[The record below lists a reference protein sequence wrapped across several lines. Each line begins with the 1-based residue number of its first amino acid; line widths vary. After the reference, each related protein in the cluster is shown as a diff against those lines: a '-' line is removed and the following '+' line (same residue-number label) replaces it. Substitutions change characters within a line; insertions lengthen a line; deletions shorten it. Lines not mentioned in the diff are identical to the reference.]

1 LSNYHFLKVYTDI
14 SQFTKVGTSVL
25 TIGTF
30 DGVHKGHQKLI
41 ERIKRHAEELGG
53 ESVLLTFYPHP
64 RMVLFPHDE
73 TLRLLSTQ
81 REKIELLER
90 FGLDHLIIYPFSRDF
105 SRLSATEYVR
115 DILVNGIGMKK
126 LVIGYDHQFGR
137 NREGGLDQL
146 REFAPVYDFDVE
158 EIPAQEIDEV
168 AVSST
173 KIRRALL
180 EGDVSTANNYLG
192 HHYTLTGIVAHGRK
206 LGREIGFPTANI
218 QIPDKTKLIPA
229 EGVYAVNAILGN
241 GQKKGGMLYIG
252 RLPEFNASDNPTV
265 EVNIFDFNE
274 DIYNQT
280 ITIELLAFVRDYI
293 KFGSPQELR
302 MQLEKDKSASIQLI
316 ENFE

>member
-1 LSNYHFLKVYTDI
+1 LRVYTDI
-14 SQFTKVGTSVL
+14 SQFKNVATPIL

-41 ERIKRHAEELGG
+41 ERIKRHAGEMGG
-53 ESVLLTFYPHP
+53 ETVLLTFYPHP

-90 FGLDHLIIYPFSRDF
+90 FGLDHLIIHPFSKDF

-115 DILVNGIGMKK
+115 DILVNSIGMKK

-146 REFAPVYDFDVE
+146 REFGSLYDFDVD

-180 EGDVSTANNYLG
+180 EGDVLTANNYLG
-192 HHYTLTGIVAHGRK
+192 HNYTLSGIVAHGRK

-218 QIPDKTKLIPA
+218 QVPDKTKLIPA
-229 EGVYAVNAILGN
+229 EGVYAVNATLPDGR
-241 GQKKGGMLYIG
+241 KKGGMLYIG

-274 DIYNQT
+274 NIYDQT
-280 ITIELLAFVRDYI
+280 ITIELLAFVRAYI
-293 KFGSPQELR
+293 KFDSPQELKD
-302 MQLEKDKSASIQLI
+302 QLQKDKTVSIQLI
-316 ENFE
+316 ENIE